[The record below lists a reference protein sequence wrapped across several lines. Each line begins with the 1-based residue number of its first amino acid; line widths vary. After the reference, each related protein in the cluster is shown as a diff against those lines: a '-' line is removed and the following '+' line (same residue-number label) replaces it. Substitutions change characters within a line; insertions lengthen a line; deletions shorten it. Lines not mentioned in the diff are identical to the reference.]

1 MLALSLLASI
11 LAVYIWRVGFTV
23 MSTPAADVFHEFVR
37 YFYHNA
43 WLLLVIAVPIFALNG
58 FYSYGRTYQGRYK
71 AIIVAEATAVAYLIL
86 AALAFVAP
94 ASVTLP
100 PSVLLVA
107 AFTTVVVLV
116 ASRFWASLWRHVI
129 KAEAAPPVHATV
141 KQPETVL
148 LIGGAGYIGSAL
160 LPKLLAE
167 NFRVKVFDLFL
178 YGLEPIQPWI
188 EHPNVELVHADFR
201 QVDALVEAMRGVD
214 RVVHLGGIVG
224 DPACAIDEALTI
236 DVNLAATRVIAEVAK
251 GQGVRRLVFASTC
264 SVYGASDEL
273 LDERS
278 RLNPVSLYARSK
290 IASEKVLLEMS
301 DERFLP
307 VIVRF
312 GTIYG
317 LSGRTRFDLVVNLL
331 AAKAVLDGE
340 ITVFGGSQWRPFLH
354 VDDAALAVA
363 MLLRRPAASRG
374 EPIFNVGSNAQNY
387 TIGQIGRL
395 IHAKV
400 PHARLIEQGDDGDR
414 RNYRVRFDKIANMVG
429 FRPRWTVEEG
439 IDQVVAA
446 IRAGQI
452 TDYHDSRYSNAK
464 FLTSAAGSRLPRRS
478 AQWAQELIHGMDL
491 QPPLPAGAAAA
502 LSHRQQAQSSRFD
515 GSWVPA
521 ATVDG

>member
-1 MLALSLLASI
+1 MLELSLLA
-11 LAVYIWRVGFTV
+11 AVLVVYVWHVG
-23 MSTPAADVFHEFVR
+23 PAVGYAPADETFYTFMA
-37 YFYHNA
+37 YFYQNA
-43 WLLLVIAVPIFALNG
+43 GLLLIVAIPIFAVNG
-58 FYSYGRTYQGRYK
+58 FYSYGRTYQSRYK
-71 AIIVAEATAVAYLIL
+71 AIIVAEATAVAYLVL

-94 ASVTLP
+94 AIVTLP

-107 AFTTVVVLV
+107 AVTTVAVLV
-116 ASRFWASLWRHVI
+116 TSRVWAGLWRQVV
-129 KAEAAPPVHATV
+129 KAEAAPPLRATV
-141 KQPETVL
+141 RQPETVL

-167 NFRVKVFDLFL
+167 TSRVKVFDLFL
-178 YGLEPIQPWI
+178 YGLEPIQRWI
-188 EHPNVELVHADFR
+188 THPDVELVRADFR

-224 DPACAIDEALTI
+224 DPACAIDEALTT

-264 SVYGASDEL
+264 SVYGASEEL

-290 IASEKVLLEMS
+290 IASEQVLLEMS

-331 AAKAVLDGE
+331 VAKAALDGE
-340 ITVFGGSQWRPFLH
+340 ITVFGGDQWRPFLH

-363 MLLRRPAASRG
+363 QLLRKPAAGRG
-374 EPIFNVGSNAQNY
+374 QPIFNVGSNAENY
-387 TIGQIGRL
+387 TIGQIARL

-400 PHARLIEQGDDGDR
+400 PEARLIEQGADGDR
-414 RNYRVRFDKIANMVG
+414 RNYRVRFDKIANTIG
-429 FRPRWTVEEG
+429 FRPRWTVEQG
-439 IDQVVAA
+439 VDQVLGA

-452 TDYHDSRYSNAK
+452 TDYQDSRFSNAK

-478 AQWAQELIHGMDL
+478 AQWAQELIQGLDL
-491 QPPLPAGAAAA
+491 QPPVPAAAVAA
-502 LSHRQQAQSSRFD
+502 LRPAPRTRRFD
-515 GSWVPA
+515 GSWLRA
-521 ATVDG
+521 RTLDR